1 VETGRPFKEQARIP
15 AGLIFQDAAGRSLH
29 LLEALAGRPAL
40 ILPVVFTCRTLCGP
54 ALTIASAALAETGL
68 EPGQDFQF
76 GVLGFDPDVARQF
89 LKMCET
95 LHNPKRPI

>member
-1 VETGRPFKEQARIP
+1 VNARIP
-15 AGLIFQDAAGRSLH
+15 ASLIFQDAAGRSLH

-68 EPGQDFQF
+68 EPGHDFQF

-89 LKMCET
+89 LKKCET